1 MYNKQPMSELL
12 EHLGHMG
19 SLLGTLIW
27 VRAHLAHRQWNPRGR
42 SDTLETYSIQLS
54 TIDLLGKDTHIRG
67 ARALVYLQHPS
78 GTPGGHPDTGGA
90 QGVGRTHSRHAPSVS
105 VPSIYS
111 ERTPILE
118 VFGHSYTFST

>member
-42 SDTLETYSIQLS
+42 SDTLETCAIQLG
-54 TIDLLGKDTHIRG
+54 TIDLLGKDTHIGRLR
-67 ARALVYLQHPS
+67 ARFGLQDLT
-78 GTPGGHPDTGGA
+78 GTSDPDSGA
-90 QGVGRTHSRHAPSVS
+90 QGVGRTYLRHAPSVS
-105 VPSIYS
+105 APSTYS
-111 ERTPILE
+111 ERTPMMIR
-118 VFGHSYTFST
+118 FG